1 MGHAIGVA
9 VKLLLFGLVIKL
21 LLLVGLVFWF
31 YGSHPQKETSARSTG
46 NCS

>member
-9 VKLLLFGLVIKL
+9 IKL

-31 YGSHPQKETSARSTG
+31 YGSHPQKETGTR
-46 NCS
+46 